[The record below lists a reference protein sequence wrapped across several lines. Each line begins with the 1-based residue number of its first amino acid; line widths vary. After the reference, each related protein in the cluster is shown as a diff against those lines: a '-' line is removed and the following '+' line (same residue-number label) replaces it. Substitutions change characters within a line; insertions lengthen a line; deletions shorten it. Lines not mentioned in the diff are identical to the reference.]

1 MCLWHVHLHQFLV
14 KKKLHMCL
22 AYAIYQ
28 RVILKNKSD
37 TDISISVATIISA
50 YSQYNKYYMKQC
62 SCCGGNFYSRC
73 KWFVRLG
80 YPLLLFSLKF
90 ILIFF
95 KMSFYFKKLAQTFEL
110 KFGSGYGYPQVRLF
124 IAPSFYPKD
133 KPYGHFLHIIFHVA
147 NSGRDVSPSNFP
159 SVRLV

>member
-1 MCLWHVHLHQFLV
+1 
-14 KKKLHMCL
+14 MCL

-28 RVILKNKSD
+28 RVILKKNP
-37 TDISISVATIISA
+37 TLIYLSVLQLLFLH
-50 YSQYNKYYMKQC
+50 SQYNKYYMKQC

-80 YPLLLFSLKF
+80 YPLVLFSLK
-90 ILIFF
+90 IYIDFF

-147 NSGRDVSPSNFP
+147 NSGRDVSPSIFP